1 MNLPN
6 KLTLSRVILVPFF
19 MLALMLPESVLSDTA
34 SRIVAAAIFLVT
46 ALTDMADGKIARKY
60 GLVTDFGKFLDPLA
74 DKFMIIT
81 ALLGATAKYDALRP
95 VLVWVTLL
103 VVFRE
108 LAVTSLRLLAS
119 SKQTVIAAGMSGKI
133 KTVTQCVT
141 VMMLLLEPVILP
153 FAPFNTA
160 YPITL
165 VCIAVMTFFTVYSGI
180 EYFVK
185 YKKFLAQK

>member
-6 KLTLSRVILVPFF
+6 KLTLARVILVPFF
-19 MLALMLPESVLSDTA
+19 MLALLLPESVLPDAA
-34 SRIVAAAIFLVT
+34 SRILAAVIFLVT

-74 DKFMIIT
+74 DKFMIIA
-81 ALLGATAKYDALRP
+81 ALLGATAKYEALRP

-119 SKQTVIAAGMSGKI
+119 SKQTVIAAGRSGKI

-141 VMMLLLEPVILP
+141 VLMILLEPVILP
-153 FAPFNTA
+153 LTPFNTA
-160 YPITL
+160 YPITW
-165 VCIAVMTFFTVYSGI
+165 VCVAVMTVFTIYSGI

-185 YKKFLAQK
+185 YKRFLAQK